1 MNRNKV
7 INSLDWISI
16 LVYLLLVAI
25 GWLNIYAT
33 THNEEQAAFANF
45 SKEYFKQLIWIG
57 FSLVL
62 MTSIL
67 FLDSKFFDAFAFV
80 FYGISIASLILVLGI
95 ATEIKGAR
103 SWISIG
109 SFSIQPAEFAKF
121 ATSLALAKVLSRH
134 GFNITRL
141 KDLLMAASV
150 FMLPAVLVLA
160 QNDAGS
166 AMVYVI
172 FSLVLFREGMSGN
185 YLIAGLL
192 AALYFIFAIIFSE
205 LAVYIGVLVL
215 MLSYLLIK
223 KDYIIA
229 LITAS
234 AFALQTGIWWLL
246 NQTGWLTFSFSTSV
260 MLFAVL
266 LGGYLLLLALVKQAM
281 QYFGIGLFVILSFVY
296 TFSTTTIF
304 NDVLGAHQQTRIL
317 VVLGLKSDPLGA
329 EYNVTQ
335 SKIAIGAGGITG
347 KGFLKG
353 TQTTFDF
360 VPEQSTDFIFSTVGE
375 EWGFLGTFTVIVL
388 FLFLMIR
395 LLFLA
400 ERQRS
405 KFSRIYGYCVASIF
419 FFHFAIN
426 IGMAIGILPVIGIPL
441 PFFSYGGSS
450 LWAFTILLFIFI
462 RLDASRMEV
471 L

>member
-7 INSLDWISI
+7 INSLDWIMI
-16 LVYLLLVAI
+16 LVYLALVAM

-33 THNEEQAAFANF
+33 TYSEEQTAFADF

-62 MTSIL
+62 LTAIL

-80 FYGISIASLILVLGI
+80 FYGVSIASLILVLGI

-103 SWISIG
+103 SWITIG

-121 ATSLALAKVLSRH
+121 ATSLAVAKVLSRH
-134 GFNITRL
+134 GFNITRW

-150 FMLPAVLVLA
+150 FLLPALLVIA
-160 QNDAGS
+160 QNDTGS

-172 FSLVLFREGMSGN
+172 FSLVLYREGMSGN

-192 AALYFIFAIIFSE
+192 AALYFIFAIIYSE
-205 LAVYIGVLVL
+205 LAVYVGVLVL
-215 MLSYLLIK
+215 TVLYLVLQ
-223 KDYIIA
+223 KDYRNAILA
-229 LITAS
+229 GAG
-234 AFALQTGIWWLL
+234 FALQTGLWWLL
-246 NQTGWLTFSFSTSV
+246 NTTGWFSFAFSTSV
-260 MLFAVL
+260 MAYAGA
-266 LGGYLLLLALVKQAM
+266 LGVYLLVLALIKRSLHYV
-281 QYFGIGLFVILSFVY
+281 GISMFVILSFAY

-335 SKIAIGAGGITG
+335 SKIAIGAGGMTG
-347 KGFLKG
+347 KGFLQG

-375 EWGFLGTFTVIVL
+375 EWGFLGTFSVIAL
-388 FLFLMIR
+388 FVFLMLR
-395 LLFLA
+395 VLFLA